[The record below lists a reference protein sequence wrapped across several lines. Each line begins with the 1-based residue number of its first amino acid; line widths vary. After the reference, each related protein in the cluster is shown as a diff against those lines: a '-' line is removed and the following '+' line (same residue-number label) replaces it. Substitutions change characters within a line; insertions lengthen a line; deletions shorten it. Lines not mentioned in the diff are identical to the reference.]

1 MLTQVILHLGVLHLG
16 ILDDGLRC
24 FRIAWILFV
33 GLGSGNLE
41 LPRLRALS
49 LILIPA
55 PCNSACRHVPCD
67 LKRPVPAFRA
77 VVPLQHVDSTEEHL
91 QEVPALPEWASDWWL
106 RRYRNSLPPQVY
118 FESFLFRAYIRV
130 VNVCSG

>member
-1 MLTQVILHLGVLHLG
+1 MCIPMLTQVILHLGVLHLG
-16 ILDDGLRC
+16 ILDDGPRC

-55 PCNSACRHVPCD
+55 PCNPKPCD
-67 LKRPVPAFRA
+67 LKTPVPAFRA

-118 FESFLFRAYIRV
+118 FFSALTYV
-130 VNVCSG
+130 L